1 MAVSIFSKL
10 ARYIVIGLSAAALD
24 FSVFIF
30 LIKITESSLLVANT
44 LAILVGF
51 FWSFIL
57 NKLWAFNSIRAPGF
71 QLFLTFLLLLF
82 NILVTSLLIDF
93 LVEEFQCP
101 ISWAKIFVQTS
112 VVFWNFIIYNYF
124 IFKN

>member
-93 LVEEFQCP
+93 LVEEFQWP
-101 ISWAKIFVQTS
+101 ISWAKILVQTS

>member
-57 NKLWAFNSIRAPGF
+57 NKLWAFNSIRAPSF

-101 ISWAKIFVQTS
+101 ISWAKILVQTS

>member
-101 ISWAKIFVQTS
+101 ISWAKILVQTS